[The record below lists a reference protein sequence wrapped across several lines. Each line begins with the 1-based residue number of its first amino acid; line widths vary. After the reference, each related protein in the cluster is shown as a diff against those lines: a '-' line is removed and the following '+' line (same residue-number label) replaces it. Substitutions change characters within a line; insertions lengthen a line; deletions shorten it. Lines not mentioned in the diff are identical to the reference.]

1 MTPLLNKAL
10 EKLNARV
17 NGSTGGGHP
26 LDESTKKT
34 LFKWLHEQGEV
45 LSSDEISNWAKENGW
60 TDKHAMQLGE
70 LAERIGSGARVQI
83 EFKDRF
89 SKEFFADLL
98 SESDK

>member
-10 EKLNARV
+10 EKLNLRV
-17 NGSTGGGHP
+17 NVSTGGGHP
-26 LDESTKKT
+26 IDESVKKT
-34 LFKWLHEQGEV
+34 LFKWLHEQGEE
-45 LSSDEISNWAKENGW
+45 LSSDEISTWAKENGW
-60 TDKHAMQLGE
+60 AGEHAKELGE

-83 EFKDRF
+83 KYKDRL